1 MAKNIVAEIMA
12 EKVSYGGFAATRR
25 EVYEVYPDSPTWGAP
40 LWHRLGGLVG
50 ILTAGHRCRPL
61 GLLQALHHCDNPP
74 CCNPRHL
81 YAGTVQDN
89 VRDRDARGR
98 RPTGDQV
105 PYENRARG
113 SRHPDAALNETQVA
127 QIRSELQ
134 RGCSY
139 ANLADRYG
147 VSKGAIAF
155 IARNRTWKHVP
166 WPNGDRDD

>member
-1 MAKNIVAEIMA
+1 MKTAARFWS
-12 EKVSYGGFAATRR
+12 KVDRSGG
-25 EVYEVYPDSPTWGAP
+25 PDACWPW
-40 LWHRLGGLVG
+40 
-50 ILTAGHRCRPL
+50 TAGMFSTGYGAFKVDGRTLKASRMAYELSHGPL